1 MYNCYSNHAYIR
13 MVTVAYAFN
22 ILIISNSLLF
32 FSLFSIYKTN
42 APSHVLSSSDTHSHR
57 HKIKNQP
64 QNQQKK
70 KNQPLEQNCWIGDRW
85 SWIGEVI
92 WISVDGDRWWVDV
105 DRCWWWSVLME
116 IGDGLTEISVDGDQF
131 WWRSVLMECL

>member
-1 MYNCYSNHAYIR
+1 

-42 APSHVLSSSDTHSHR
+42 PPSHVLSSSDTHSHR

-64 QNQQKK
+64 QNQPKK
-70 KNQPLEQNCWIGDRW
+70 KINHWNKIVGSMIGDHG

-92 WISVDGDRWWVDV
+92 WIGVDGDR
-105 DRCWWWSVLME
+105 
-116 IGDGLTEISVDGDQF
+116 
-131 WWRSVLMECL
+131 

>member
-1 MYNCYSNHAYIR
+1 MYNCYSNHAYI
-13 MVTVAYAFN
+13 AYAFN

-42 APSHVLSSSDTHSHR
+42 PPSHVISSSDTHSHR

-64 QNQQKK
+64 QNQPKK

-92 WISVDGDRWWVDV
+92 WIGVDGDRFWWRTVMGWQ
-105 DRCWWWSVLME
+105 RSVLME
-116 IGDGLTEISVDGDQF
+116 INVDGDQF

>member
-1 MYNCYSNHAYIR
+1 MYNCYSDHAYIR

-42 APSHVLSSSDTHSHR
+42 PPSHVLSSSDTHSHR

-64 QNQQKK
+64 QNQPKK
-70 KNQPLEQNCWIGDRW
+70 KSTTGTKLLDRW
-85 SWIGEVI
+85 SVIMDWRGEL
-92 WISVDGDRWWVDV
+92 

-116 IGDGLTEISVDGDQF
+116 NGDGLTEIGVDGDQC
-131 WWRSVLMECL
+131 WWRSVLMEIGVDGVLVMG